1 MRVSGTVVFLGP
13 SLALAEAAR
22 LLPARFRPPARQGDV
37 LAALRAGA
45 RRIAL
50 LDGTFEAHPAVW
62 HKEILAA
69 LSEGVAVHG
78 AASMGALR
86 AAELAAF
93 GMAGHGRVFAAYREG
108 RVQDDGEVALLHG
121 PAELGFPALTL
132 PLVTLR
138 ARIGAVWPGHPR
150 DLPPE
155 GETGAPMAAGPTG
168 EGEAV
173 FVRAAGI
180 PYKERTPEALARAL
194 LPLGLAP
201 GVIARLCRTGPDPK
215 RADAARLLVALAGQ
229 PGGEE
234 ASPPRQPFRPTT
246 LWAEAFGEGPPVQP
260 AMAGCGTGS
269 RST

>member
-1 MRVSGTVVFLGP
+1 MRVAGTVVFLGP
-13 SLALAEAAR
+13 SLAVAEAAR

-37 LAALRAGA
+37 VAALRDGA
-45 RRIAL
+45 RRIVL

-69 LSEGVAVHG
+69 LSDGVPVHG

-93 GMAGHGRVFAAYREG
+93 GMAGHGRVFAAYRDGLVE
-108 RVQDDGEVALLHG
+108 DDGEVALLHG

-138 ARIGAVWPGHPR
+138 ARIGAIWPGHPR
-150 DLPPE
+150 DLPAE
-155 GETGAPMAAGPTG
+155 GAAGARMAECPTG
-168 EGEAV
+168 DGEAV
-173 FVRAAGI
+173 FARAAGI
-180 PYKERTPEALARAL
+180 PYKERTPAALALAL
-194 LPLGLAP
+194 RPLGLPPA
-201 GVIARLCRTGPDPK
+201 VVERLCRTGPDPK
-215 RADAARLLVALAGQ
+215 REDAARLLAGLGRQ

-234 ASPPRQPFRPTT
+234 ALSPRRPFRPTT
-246 LWAEAFGEGPPVQP
+246 LWAEAFGDGVPGQP
-260 AMAGCGTGS
+260 AMAGWGTGS